1 MVPSASQL
9 DEAKRQRANV
19 KRNISRIKSVVNEHV
34 EEESFN
40 RSAAELQCRLGILES
55 YFKQALVIQTKIETL
70 DSAANGRVDI
80 EESYI
85 ATKLAIKQLLGE
97 NLSSTMLE
105 SNPPALPQS
114 KLPRLPLP
122 TFDGTHTEYKNFMTS
137 FMQLTG
143 RENLSS
149 IEKFNHLLNYL
160 KGPGLEA
167 VKAFPV
173 TSENFPKAL
182 DRLKARYDKPGLIF
196 METMTTIFKLQ
207 PVNSS
212 NAQQLRSLID
222 ISSALFSSQSSLGSD
237 AQISEAMLI
246 YLVMDKCDQQ
256 TRNKWNESLDYSS
269 LPSWTFALTK
279 TTCVFCSSAGHRL
292 MACDQL
298 RNLDSL
304 QRLEVVKKQGLC
316 VNCLGKGHKVS
327 NCPSKN
333 RCRSCNQPHH
343 TLLHHHN
350 SPKSL
355 SLPST
360 SSSQPSGTAAYSQPQ
375 LSAAPNYV
383 NVQPY
388 PIGAATHAH
397 AQSDARGGSQ
407 VILATAMVQVQDSID
422 SFRLGRALLDSC
434 SQVNFI
440 TEAFAHKLRFP
451 RDKHSVQ
458 IRSIGDSNTHIKHR
472 TSTTIKSRLS
482 LFELSLD
489 LCITPNIAYQPDTQ
503 IDISNWNLPPN
514 TPLADEQ
521 FHLSRNVDMLLGAEA
536 FYDILAVGQVK
547 LGSNLPTLQKT
558 LFGWVVAGSHRPNQ
572 SKESYA
578 YLAQS
583 SAAIDANLKRLWEVE
598 TISTSGERL
607 KPEHKLYFSTSNA
620 QYRTFMNE
628 YEQMGHMELVANPNL
643 SAPHYYVPHH
653 CVLQPACEST
663 KLRVIFDAS
672 CKTSSQVSLND
683 ILLCGPTIQDDLVM
697 LLLRFRLSRYALTAD
712 IAKMYR
718 QVNVDI
724 SDRKFQYILWRDFP
738 GDQLR
743 TYQLYTITY
752 GTASAPYLAV
762 RSLHHLADLHGAEFP
777 IGAAVIRTSFY
788 VDDLITGADEI
799 STLSVIKDQVTKLLE
814 RGQFPLTKWHSNH
827 MDFVESRNNKD
838 LNPCINAMT
847 SALGVH
853 WHQNS
858 DALRFAFTPKTVPA
872 AITKRT
878 ILSVASALY
887 DPLGLLSPLIIVA
900 KIILQE
906 LWLAGLSWDESVPQ
920 HLQIAWIPLEP
931 VQTFRCHA
939 IVYKLNTYQFKFTD
953 SVTRQSEHM
962 VAPFIYV
969 PNASTEPSLFNCL
982 LLSPEWPRAPHFG
995 GLWEAAVKSA
1005 KGLLN
1010 RTLMNTRLTFE
1021 ELTTV
1026 AAEVEAILNSRLL
1039 TLLSPDPSDFGAIT
1053 PGHLLVGKPLRAM
1066 PERHITTA
1074 NITNLQRF
1082 DVVTAIKQEFWR
1094 RWSAEYINELQART
1108 K

>member
-1 MVPSASQL
+1 MVPSVTQL
-9 DEAKRQRANV
+9 DEAKRLRANV
-19 KRNISRIKSVVNEHV
+19 KRNISRIKSVVDEHV

-40 RSAAELQCRLGILES
+40 RSTAELQCRLGILES
-55 YFKQALVIQTKIETL
+55 YFKQALVTQTKIETL
-70 DSAANGRVDI
+70 DSADNGRVDI

-122 TFDGTHTEYKNFMTS
+122 TFDGTHTEYKNFITS

-149 IEKFNHLLNYL
+149 IEKFNHLLNCL
-160 KGPGLEA
+160 KGPALEA

-182 DRLKARYDKPGLIF
+182 DKLKARYDKPALIF
-196 METMTTIFKLQ
+196 MQTITTIFKLQ

-222 ISSALFSSQSSLGSD
+222 NSSALFSSLSSLGSD

-256 TRNKWNESLDYSS
+256 PRNKWNVSLDYSS
-269 LPSWTFALTK
+269 LPSWTQCAIVLERHCQFLVSSGSSSTQLRRPVQTKPISGATNNAHNVSFALTK
-279 TTCVFCSSAGHRL
+279 TTCVFCSSAGL
-292 MACDQL
+292 IACDQF

-304 QRLEVVKKQGLC
+304 QRLEVVKKHGLC
-316 VNCLGKGHKVS
+316 VNYLGKGHKVS

-355 SLPST
+355 SFPST
-360 SSSQPSGTAAYSQPQ
+360 SSSQHSGTAAYSQPQ

-407 VILATAMVQVQDSID
+407 VILATAMVQVQDSVG

-440 TEAFAHKLRFP
+440 TEAFAQMLRLP

-472 TSTTIKSRLS
+472 TSTTNKSRLS
-482 LFELSLD
+482 PFELSLD

-521 FHLSRNVDMLLGAEA
+521 FHLSRNFDMLLGAEA

-607 KPEHKLYFSTSNA
+607 KPEHQLCETHFKQSTRLEANGRIVVKLPFKD
-620 QYRTFMNE
+620 
-628 YEQMGHMELVANPNL
+628 
-643 SAPHYYVPHH
+643 APTQLGNSV
-653 CVLQPACEST
+653 
-663 KLRVIFDAS
+663 
-672 CKTSSQVSLND
+672 
-683 ILLCGPTIQDDLVM
+683 
-697 LLLRFRLSRYALTAD
+697 D
-712 IAKMYR
+712 IAR
-718 QVNVDI
+718 RRFLNVE
-724 SDRKFQYILWRDFP
+724 RRL
-738 GDQLR
+738 
-743 TYQLYTITY
+743 
-752 GTASAPYLAV
+752 V
-762 RSLHHLADLHGAEFP
+762 RS
-777 IGAAVIRTSFY
+777 
-788 VDDLITGADEI
+788 
-799 STLSVIKDQVTKLLE
+799 
-814 RGQFPLTKWHSNH
+814 
-827 MDFVESRNNKD
+827 
-838 LNPCINAMT
+838 
-847 SALGVH
+847 
-853 WHQNS
+853 
-858 DALRFAFTPKTVPA
+858 
-872 AITKRT
+872 
-878 ILSVASALY
+878 
-887 DPLGLLSPLIIVA
+887 
-900 KIILQE
+900 
-906 LWLAGLSWDESVPQ
+906 
-920 HLQIAWIPLEP
+920 
-931 VQTFRCHA
+931 
-939 IVYKLNTYQFKFTD
+939 
-953 SVTRQSEHM
+953 
-962 VAPFIYV
+962 
-969 PNASTEPSLFNCL
+969 
-982 LLSPEWPRAPHFG
+982 PE
-995 GLWEAAVKSA
+995 V
-1005 KGLLN
+1005 
-1010 RTLMNTRLTFE
+1010 
-1021 ELTTV
+1021 
-1026 AAEVEAILNSRLL
+1026 
-1039 TLLSPDPSDFGAIT
+1039 
-1053 PGHLLVGKPLRAM
+1053 
-1066 PERHITTA
+1066 
-1074 NITNLQRF
+1074 
-1082 DVVTAIKQEFWR
+1082 
-1094 RWSAEYINELQART
+1094 
-1108 K
+1108 